1 MYSINDFYDFTTGTY
16 FTNPAYKE
24 ILRLDVMLTEARIP
38 HERARLMDG
47 WQVWYPSKEHYILDA
62 IEHWSSYGKES
73 DRLEIMGLF
82 IPEEEEDDSVLGYLT
97 AEEVFERIRK
107 HYNGEWDDYIE
118 SLPTPVHEDTP
129 PETPTN
135 TPMTPEEFKQAM
147 ADAYHQHY
155 DNDADVEVVHYVM
168 DDIMCNLLKDLGYGE
183 GIDIFI
189 ETPKW
194 YA

>member
-73 DRLEIMGLF
+73 DRLEIMGLL

-129 PETPTN
+129 PE

-194 YA
+194 YV